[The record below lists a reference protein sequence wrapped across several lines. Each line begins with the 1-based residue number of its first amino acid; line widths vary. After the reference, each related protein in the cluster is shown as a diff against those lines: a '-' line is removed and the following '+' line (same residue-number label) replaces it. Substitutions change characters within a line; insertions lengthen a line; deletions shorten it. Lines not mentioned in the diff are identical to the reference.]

1 MVSTNILV
9 CVHQVMWEHDVKQ
22 VSVVERSIRKEL
34 GKCRSVRV
42 KTKRQDGL
50 QMDSTRHRQS

>member
-9 CVHQVMWEHDVKQ
+9 RAHQVMWEHDVKR
-22 VSVVERSIRKEL
+22 VSVVERFIRKEL

-42 KTKRQDGL
+42 KNEETERASDG
-50 QMDSTRHRQS
+50 